1 MKKLY
6 RSIAYSLILLILP
19 LISGCWDS
27 REVEDLAIT
36 TLIAWDR
43 ITENNV
49 DQWQVSARILD
60 LSGKKGGEQSGQK
73 SSATEIL
80 VKGTGLTVQDAF
92 TDFTKRLPG
101 MIFYQHNAALIIGER
116 AARED
121 LGVITEDFTQFP
133 GARPRTFLLVT
144 QGEAFKIL
152 QAKPDLATTLSKV
165 IKKLAEKTAQQ
176 NGVSYGVTLVEFSKW
191 LLKPDRDSVLSKII
205 LFDPEEGEETVP
217 ETIILEGL
225 GVTHKN
231 KLVGWL
237 NQEETLG
244 YLLIAHKTSNSLIP
258 IAIPKDETI
267 FSYYVSG
274 FKSSIKSEI
283 VEGKPTF
290 TIKIKVEGAVHENN
304 RLSIDPKDIPALEEA
319 AGKRIQEI
327 ALSTTAKAKEY
338 DSDFLGL
345 NEKLHRYHPGAWQEI
360 ASDWRERFQEADI
373 EVEVE
378 ALIRNTG
385 TTSKKLDIP
394 Q

>member
-1 MKKLY
+1 MKKVY
-6 RSIAYSLILLILP
+6 RSIAYSFLLLVLP

-27 REVEDLAIT
+27 KEVEDLAIT

-43 ITENNV
+43 ITENDV

-60 LSGKKGGEQSGQK
+60 MSGKKDGEQSGQK
-73 SSATEIL
+73 GSASEIL
-80 VKGTGLTVQDAF
+80 IKGTGLTVQEAF
-92 TDFTKRLPG
+92 NDFTKRLPA
-101 MIFYQHNAALIIGER
+101 MIFYQHNSALLIGER

-121 LGVITEDFTQFP
+121 LSIIAENFTRFP
-133 GARPRTFLLVT
+133 GSRPRTSLLVT
-144 QGEAFKIL
+144 EGEAYQAL
-152 QAKPDLATTLSKV
+152 QAKPELASTLSKE
-165 IKKLAEKTAQQ
+165 IKKLTEKTAQQ
-176 NGVSYGVTLVEFSKW
+176 IGISYGVTLIEFTKW
-191 LLKPDRDSVLSKII
+191 IMRPDRDTVLSKII
-205 LFDPEEGEETVP
+205 LNEKKEGEETVP
-217 ETIILEGL
+217 ESIILEGL
-225 GVTHKN
+225 GVTRKN

-258 IAIPKDETI
+258 ISAMKDKTI
-267 FSYYVSG
+267 FSYYLTG
-274 FKSSIKSEI
+274 FNSSIKSKL

-290 TIKIKVEGAVHENN
+290 TIKIKAEGAIHENN
-304 RLSIDPKDIPALEEA
+304 GLSLDPEDLPALEEA
-319 AGKRIQEI
+319 VGKRLQEI
-327 ALSTTAKAKEY
+327 ALKTIAKAKEY

-345 NEKLHRYHPGAWQEI
+345 NVKLHRYHPSAWQEI

-378 ALIRNTG
+378 ARIRNTG